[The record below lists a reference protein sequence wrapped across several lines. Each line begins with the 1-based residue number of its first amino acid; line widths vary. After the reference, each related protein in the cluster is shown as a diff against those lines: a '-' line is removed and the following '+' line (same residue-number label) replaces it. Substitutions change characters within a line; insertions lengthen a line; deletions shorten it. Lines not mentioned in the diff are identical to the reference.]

1 MLVVFDIDGTLADNH
16 HRVHHVKSK
25 PKNWPAYD
33 AAIPDDTAIWPMAET
48 FRALRLAGYDIIFV
62 TGRSERSRKDTVEW
76 LDENDLHNLDEN
88 DLHNSLSKVYMRP
101 DGDYRSDDI
110 VKCEI
115 LDQIIKEYGFKPD
128 IWFDDRPRVVRAIRA
143 RGVFVVDV
151 YQGEEEF

>member
-76 LDENDLHNLDEN
+76 LDENDLHN
-88 DLHNSLSKVYMRP
+88 SFSKVYMRP

-151 YQGEEEF
+151 YQGEEDF

>member
-62 TGRSERSRKDTVEW
+62 TGRSERSRKDTVKW
-76 LDENDLHNLDEN
+76 LDENDLHN
-88 DLHNSLSKVYMRP
+88 SFSKIYMRP

-110 VKCEI
+110 VKSEI

-151 YQGEEEF
+151 YQGEEDF

>member
-16 HRVHHVKSK
+16 HRIHHLKSK
-25 PKNWPAYD
+25 PKDWTAYD
-33 AAIPDDTAIWPMAET
+33 AGIPDDTDIWPMAET

-62 TGRSERSRKDTVEW
+62 TGRSERSRKDTVKW
-76 LDENDLHNLDEN
+76 LDEN
-88 DLHNSLSKVYMRP
+88 DLHNSLSKIYMRP

-110 VKCEI
+110 VKSEI

-151 YQGEEEF
+151 YQGEEDF

>member
-76 LDENDLHNLDEN
+76 LDENDLHN
-88 DLHNSLSKVYMRP
+88 SLSKVYMRP

-151 YQGEEEF
+151 YQGEEDF

>member
-76 LDENDLHNLDEN
+76 LDENDLHN
-88 DLHNSLSKVYMRP
+88 SFSKVYMRP

>member
-16 HRVHHVKSK
+16 HRVHQVKSK

-62 TGRSERSRKDTVEW
+62 TGRSERSRKATVKW
-76 LDENDLHNLDEN
+76 LDEN
-88 DLHNSLSKVYMRP
+88 DLHNSLSKIYMRP

>member
-1 MLVVFDIDGTLADNH
+1 MLVVFDIDGTLANNH
-16 HRVHHVKSK
+16 HRIHHVKSS

-33 AAIPDDTAIWPMAET
+33 AGISDDTAIWPMAET

-62 TGRSERSRKDTVEW
+62 TGRSERSRKATVKW
-76 LDENDLHNLDEN
+76 LDEN
-88 DLHNSLSKVYMRP
+88 DLHNSLSKIYMRA

-110 VKCEI
+110 VKCEL

-151 YQGEEEF
+151 YQGTEEF

>member
-16 HRVHHVKSK
+16 HRIHHVITK
-25 PKNWPAYD
+25 PKNWNAFD
-33 AAIPDDTAIWPMAET
+33 MAIPGDTVIWPMAET
-48 FRALRLAGYDIIFV
+48 FRSLRSAGHDIIFV

-76 LDENDLHNLDEN
+76 LDKN

-110 VKCEI
+110 VKCEL

-151 YQGEEEF
+151 YQGTEDF

>member
-1 MLVVFDIDGTLADNH
+1 LADNH

-76 LDENDLHNLDEN
+76 LDENDLHN
-88 DLHNSLSKVYMRP
+88 SFSKVYMRP

-151 YQGEEEF
+151 YQGEEDF

>member
-62 TGRSERSRKDTVEW
+62 TGRSERSRKDTVHW
-76 LDENDLHNLDEN
+76 LADHNLHGGEK
-88 DLHNSLSKVYMRP
+88 LYMRAA
-101 DGDYRSDDI
+101 GDFRHDDI

-143 RGVFVVDV
+143 RCVFVVDV
-151 YQGEEEF
+151 YQGTEDF

>member
-76 LDENDLHNLDEN
+76 LDENDLHN
-88 DLHNSLSKVYMRP
+88 SLSKVYMRP

>member
-1 MLVVFDIDGTLADNH
+1 
-16 HRVHHVKSK
+16 
-25 PKNWPAYD
+25 
-33 AAIPDDTAIWPMAET
+33 MAET

-76 LDENDLHNLDEN
+76 LDEN

-151 YQGEEEF
+151 YQGEEDF

>member
-33 AAIPDDTAIWPMAET
+33 AAIPDDTTIWPMAET

-62 TGRSERSRKDTVEW
+62 TGRSERSRKDTVKW
-76 LDENDLHNLDEN
+76 LDEN

-151 YQGEEEF
+151 YQGTEDF

>member
-48 FRALRLAGYDIIFV
+48 FRAMRLAGYDIIFV

-76 LDENDLHNLDEN
+76 LDEN

-151 YQGEEEF
+151 YQGEGEF

>member
-33 AAIPDDTAIWPMAET
+33 AAIPDDTTIWPMAET

-62 TGRSERSRKDTVEW
+62 TGRSERSRKDTVHW
-76 LDENDLHNLDEN
+76 LADHNLHGGEK
-88 DLHNSLSKVYMRP
+88 LYMRAAN
-101 DGDYRSDDI
+101 DFRHDDI
-110 VKCEI
+110 VKPEM
-115 LDQIIKEYGFKPD
+115 LDQIIADYGKKPD

-151 YQGEEEF
+151 YQGTEDF

>member
-1 MLVVFDIDGTLADNH
+1 
-16 HRVHHVKSK
+16 
-25 PKNWPAYD
+25 
-33 AAIPDDTAIWPMAET
+33 MAET

-76 LDENDLHNLDEN
+76 LDENDLHN
-88 DLHNSLSKVYMRP
+88 SFSKVYMRP

-151 YQGEEEF
+151 YQGEEDF